1 MILTLFSILN
11 DSMILSQDGVGAAG
25 HKTGSVASAAPT
37 MLLHW
42 EMLMGR
48 GTQRQELLRCGEGGL
63 AFRAESK
70 VSSCETYQ

>member
-1 MILTLFSILN
+1 MVWELLGTRLG
-11 DSMILSQDGVGAAG
+11 LSPVL
-25 HKTGSVASAAPT
+25 
-37 MLLHW
+37 LLHW

-70 VSSCETYQ
+70 VSSCEMYQ